1 MRKSEQVE
9 PGSGTESSTDSD
21 GNERKRELIFLLST
35 IQQKM
40 TSLNVDNTKLELLF
54 DKVEAFAAGE
64 TLPPVDVNCSGKG
77 WGRCYEPIGS
87 AHYWWC
93 KETGFLSNY
102 CDKPFDYM

>member
-40 TSLNVDNTKLELLF
+40 TSLNVDNTKEWQYRTSGSGDFLETIEYDL
-54 DKVEAFAAGE
+54 
-64 TLPPVDVNCSGKG
+64 
-77 WGRCYEPIGS
+77 
-87 AHYWWC
+87 
-93 KETGFLSNY
+93 
-102 CDKPFDYM
+102 